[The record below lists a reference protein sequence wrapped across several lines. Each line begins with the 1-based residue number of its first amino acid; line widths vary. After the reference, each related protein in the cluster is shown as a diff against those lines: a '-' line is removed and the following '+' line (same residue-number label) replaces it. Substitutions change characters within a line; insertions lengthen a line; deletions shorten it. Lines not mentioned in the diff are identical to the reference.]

1 LANDLSEVANA
12 AAERFGDR
20 PTRRETL
27 HLTLAFLGDVAE
39 TSLPDIIAA
48 GHRVVAAP
56 FSLSVN
62 RIGYWPHKRLL
73 WAGCAPLAG
82 LDQLHGKLQVALAEA
97 GQAPPGRQASFTPHL
112 TLVRKLPADTPA
124 EAVSCFPLGDLTE
137 WRCASFCLV
146 QSRLTASGSRYE
158 TLAEFPL
165 TV

>member
-1 LANDLSEVANA
+1 LANNLSEVATA
-12 AAERFGDR
+12 AAEHFGGR

-56 FSLSVN
+56 FSLTID
-62 RIGYWPHKRLL
+62 RLGYWPHNRLL

-82 LDQLHGKLQVALAEA
+82 LEQLHGKLRLALAEA
-97 GQAPPGRQASFTPHL
+97 GLAPPGRQASFTPHL
-112 TLVRKLPADTPA
+112 TLVRKLLADTPA

-137 WRCASFCLV
+137 WHCASFRLV

-158 TLAEFPL
+158 TLAEFTL